1 MSAAAPPVGSQIRA
15 IREREGANIAIQLL
29 DLHVTTTLLIGHV
42 YHRSRSEALADIF
55 LLAQRL
61 EAIRNLIAEDHAQ

>member
-29 DLHVTTTLLIGHV
+29 DLP
-42 YHRSRSEALADIF
+42 SQPPF
-55 LLAQRL
+55 
-61 EAIRNLIAEDHAQ
+61 